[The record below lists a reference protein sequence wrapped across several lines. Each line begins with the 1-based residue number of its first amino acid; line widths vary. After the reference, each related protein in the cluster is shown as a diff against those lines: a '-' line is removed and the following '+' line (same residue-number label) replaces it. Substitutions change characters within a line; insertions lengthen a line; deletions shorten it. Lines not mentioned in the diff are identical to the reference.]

1 MRKRSVVILVACVAL
16 ALFAPQRIAAQT
28 ITVRGVRGLTF
39 GTVVPG
45 IPARIL
51 RTDLL
56 NSGQFEIRG
65 PTFTFIRLTFTLPT
79 VLNGPAGA
87 TMPLGFAGN
96 DAGYSFNNTIGSQIA
111 FNPNQSY
118 QTIIWF
124 GARAGVFLGGT
135 VSPTAGQRAGG
146 YTGTVVLSVVV
157 L

>member
-1 MRKRSVVILVACVAL
+1 MRKRSVVVLALCVAL
-16 ALFAPQRIAAQT
+16 ALLANQRLAAQ

-45 IPARIL
+45 IPAQIL
-51 RTDLL
+51 RTDAV

-65 PTFTFIRLTFTLPT
+65 PFLTFIRLTFTLPT
-79 VLNGPAGA
+79 TLNGPLGA
-87 TMPLGFAGN
+87 TMPLAFAAN
-96 DAGYSFNNTIGSQIA
+96 DAGYSFNNTIGSQTA

-118 QTIIWF
+118 QTLIWI
-124 GARAGVFLGGT
+124 GGRSGVWLGGT